1 MLETETAD
9 TRPETFD
16 DRSDLPVSLDD
27 IRAARERIAPYLS
40 RTPLLRCE
48 TLSRLS
54 ATKLLLKA
62 ENLQKTGSFKVRGA
76 LNAVLQLSPEQ
87 RERGIVT
94 LSAGNHGQGLAY
106 AAAIVGVRCA
116 VFMPETATPSK
127 VAAIRGYGAEAH
139 FAPAMEQVFAA
150 MEQHRAERGL
160 HFVHPFG
167 DPAIIVGQ
175 GTVGLEILE
184 DAPETEAVSVCVG
197 GGGLLAGI
205 AVAVKS
211 QRSEV
216 RVVGAEPE
224 GAPTVSRGLAAGH
237 PVTLERIST
246 VADGLAAPFTAE
258 TTQAIIARLV
268 DDVVLLTDDEIIGA
282 MRLILE
288 RAKLLVEPAGAAGVA
303 ALLTGKANLP
313 ADTATIATLSG
324 GNIDVGRL
332 KTLLYPSAVSR
343 QPADG
348 GS

>member
-1 MLETETAD
+1 MPDTETAAAPNP
-9 TRPETFD
+9 TREHV
-16 DRSDLPVSLDD
+16 SDLPVTLDD
-27 IRAARERIAPYLS
+27 ILAARDRIAPYLS
-40 RTPLLRCE
+40 PTPILRCE

-54 ATKLLLKA
+54 NTQLLLKA

-87 RERGIVT
+87 RQRGIVT

-106 AAAIVGVRCA
+106 AAAILGIRCA

-150 MEQHRAERGL
+150 MERHRTEYGL

-167 DPAIIVGQ
+167 DPAIIAGQ

-184 DAPETEAVSVCVG
+184 DTPETEAISVSVG

-211 QRSEV
+211 QRPEIHI
-216 RVVGAEPE
+216 VGAEPE
-224 GAPTVSRGLAAGH
+224 GAATVSRRLTAGH
-237 PVTLERIST
+237 SITLDKVST
-246 VADGLAAPFTAE
+246 VADGLAAPFAAE
-258 TTQAIIARLV
+258 ITQTIIGRLA
-268 DDVVLLTDDEIIGA
+268 DDVILLTDDEILSA

-288 RAKLLVEPAGAAGVA
+288 RAKLLVEPAGAASVA
-303 ALLTGKANLP
+303 ALLTAKASIP
-313 ADTATIATLSG
+313 PDTPTIAILSG
-324 GNIDVGRL
+324 GNIDSGRL
-332 KTLLYPSAVSR
+332 KALL
-343 QPADG
+343 
-348 GS
+348 